1 MTKEEKKLRRKKK
14 AEVASRKK
22 QERQEKKYQ
31 NRMLRLKKMTNMK
44 IDKIKARDKERSQ
57 HKNAL
62 FREECTLDQLPTNK

>member
-1 MTKEEKKLRRKKK
+1 
-14 AEVASRKK
+14 
-22 QERQEKKYQ
+22 
-31 NRMLRLKKMTNMK
+31 MTNMK